1 MIRKQKKDFILS
13 RRMEPNLDKEEF
25 FRPSYI
31 ASAEPLQRTGP
42 VSVEDL
48 KTDLSG
54 DFSLVSSDSDTS
66 QVRKL

>member
-1 MIRKQKKDFILS
+1 
-13 RRMEPNLDKEEF
+13 MEPNLDKEEF